1 VTEQPTGLGPVQLLV
16 IAFEGGKLDSKV
28 LEELRRLREDRAV
41 RLVDLLFVAKGEE
54 DEVIELVLADLT
66 AAEAEQYGA
75 LVSALMGIGVGGDV
89 SAMEGERAVS
99 DAASRNGSLTTPGSS
114 PTRSP
119 LERRRPSSCSS
130 TGGPCRCATR
140 SRPPPATTS
149 SIPGSTLR
157 IWPRSAPVDGHG
169 DREVIST
176 WNAVPV

>member
-99 DAASRNGSLTTPGSS
+99 DAASRNGSLLGPDDTWFLADQIPPG
-114 PTRSP
+114 TAAAIVLLEHRWAVP
-119 LERRRPSSCSS
+119 LRDAIEAAAGHDLVDTWVHPEDLAAIGAGRRP
-130 TGGPCRCATR
+130 R
-140 SRPPPATTS
+140 
-149 SIPGSTLR
+149 
-157 IWPRSAPVDGHG
+157 
-169 DREVIST
+169 
-176 WNAVPV
+176 